1 MGRPLGGHSR
11 WNWVIEHYGRKREMC
26 WMTPHISASGY
37 WGGSGDGG
45 VMFEGTDV
53 ELSRNMLKLR
63 GLWDAM
69 SGVHRALVH
78 WPPSTFR
85 ALRFAWNMCFIC
97 FRV

>member
-1 MGRPLGGHSR
+1 
-11 WNWVIEHYGRKREMC
+11 MC

-53 ELSRNMLKLR
+53 ELSWNMLKLR

-69 SGVHRALVH
+69 RGVHGH
-78 WPPSTFR
+78 
-85 ALRFAWNMCFIC
+85 
-97 FRV
+97 